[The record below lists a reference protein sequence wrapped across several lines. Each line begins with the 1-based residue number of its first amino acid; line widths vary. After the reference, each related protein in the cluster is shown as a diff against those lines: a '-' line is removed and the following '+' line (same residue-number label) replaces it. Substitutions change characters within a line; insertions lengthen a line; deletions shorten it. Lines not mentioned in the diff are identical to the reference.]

1 LGVSRY
7 ELDVGKI
14 FGAVPYGLLKKH
26 LGNEMIFYAS
36 AAFNTINLHQI
47 NTSAFVID
55 ISLRVLS

>member
-26 LGNEMIFYAS
+26 LGNEMIFMPPLLSTPLIYIKS
-36 AAFNTINLHQI
+36 IPQP
-47 NTSAFVID
+47 
-55 ISLRVLS
+55 SL